1 VLLANPNGA
10 PATVTMTYFREGGG
24 TVTRVKTLPA
34 TAIS

>member
-1 VLLANPNGA
+1 MLLANPNGA